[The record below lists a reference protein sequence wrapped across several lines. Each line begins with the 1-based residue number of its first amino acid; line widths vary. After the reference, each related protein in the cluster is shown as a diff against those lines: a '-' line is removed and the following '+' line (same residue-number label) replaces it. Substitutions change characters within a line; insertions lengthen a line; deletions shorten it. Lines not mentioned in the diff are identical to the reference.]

1 LEGGIVLEGLKSK
14 NCAVEMYKII
24 KEFNDVKANDNVD
37 FIVKNGSIHGLLGEN
52 GAGKTT
58 LMNVLYGLYHPE
70 QGEICIK
77 GKKCEIPSPTK
88 AISLGIGM
96 VHQHFMLARP
106 FTIVENVM
114 LGRKS
119 RKGILLD
126 TKETAEELVALANK
140 YKMKIDPYAKIWQLS
155 VGEQQRVEI
164 LTALYQGAEI
174 LILDEPTAVLTP
186 QEVEG
191 LFETLR
197 EMKNDGKAIILITHK
212 LEEILSIVDEVT
224 VLRDGVMIGHV
235 EVDCNTTKSSLTKM
249 MVGRDVLFNFDKSLV
264 ESGEKKLVIKD
275 LKVLNDKNFLAL
287 DGFSLD
293 INEGEILGLA
303 GVDGNGQKELCEAL
317 TGIRHVES
325 GEVKLDNINI
335 ENKPPLFAI
344 EKGIAHIPEDRH
356 ITGLALGWSLKKNL
370 ILKTFKTN
378 SKFGLI
384 DEKKIEDRWES
395 AKVAYQIKAN
405 SGDDSARD
413 LSGGNQQKVILAR
426 ELENKPSILIANQPT
441 RGLDIG
447 ATEYVRQKILDAK
460 SDGSSVLLVSADLE
474 EILQLSDRIA
484 VIYDGKLMGILP
496 SGSDVKDIGEL
507 MMGKKMEVE

>member
-1 LEGGIVLEGLKSK
+1 MLGELKNIDNAIEMHNIV
-14 NCAVEMYKII
+14 
-24 KEFNDVKANDNVD
+24 KEFHDVRANDNVD
-37 FIVKNGSIHGLLGEN
+37 FFVKNGSIHGLLGEN

-58 LMNVLYGLYHPE
+58 LMNILYGLYHPE
-70 QGEICIK
+70 EGEIFINGEK
-77 GKKCEIPSPTK
+77 HDITSPTK

-106 FTIVENVM
+106 FSIVENVM

-126 TKETAEELVALANK
+126 TKETASELVALAEK
-140 YKMKIDPYAKIWQLS
+140 YKMKIDPYTKIWQLS

-191 LFETLR
+191 LFDTLK

-224 VLRDGVMIGHV
+224 VLRDGAMIGHV
-235 EVDCNTTKSSLTKM
+235 EVNKNTTKSELTKM
-249 MVGRDVLFNFDKSLV
+249 MVGRDVLFDFNKSCIKT
-264 ESGEKKLVIKD
+264 GGKKLVIKD

-287 DGFSLD
+287 DGFCLD
-293 INEGEILGLA
+293 IHSGEILGLA
-303 GVDGNGQKELCEAL
+303 GVDGNGQKELCEAI
-317 TGIRHVES
+317 TGIRSVEA
-325 GEVKLDNINI
+325 GEIKLDTINI
-335 ENKPPLFAI
+335 ENKPPIVAI
-344 EKGIAHIPEDRH
+344 NKGISHIPEDRH

-370 ILKTFKTN
+370 ILKTFKDNT
-378 SKFGLI
+378 KFGMI
-384 DEKKIEDRWES
+384 DEKKIEKGWEK
-395 AKVAYQIKAN
+395 AKLDYDIKAN
-405 SGDDSARD
+405 SGDDSAKD
-413 LSGGNQQKVILAR
+413 LSGGNQQKIILAR
-426 ELENKPSILIANQPT
+426 ELESKPVILIANQPT

-460 SDGSSVLLVSADLE
+460 GDGAGVLLISADLE

-484 VIYDGKLMGILP
+484 VIYDGKIMGILP
-496 SGSDVKDIGEL
+496 CGSNIKNIGEL
-507 MMGKKMEVE
+507 MMGKKLEVETHER

>member
-1 LEGGIVLEGLKSK
+1 MEEIKVNDYAVVMKNIV
-14 NCAVEMYKII
+14 
-24 KEFNDVKANDNVD
+24 KEFYDVRANDNVN
-37 FIVKNGSIHGLLGEN
+37 FLVKNGSIHGLLGEN

-70 QGEICIK
+70 EGEIFINGIK
-77 GKKCEIPSPTK
+77 QDIHSPTK

-126 TKETAEELVALANK
+126 TKETAKDLVALAEK

-164 LTALYQGAEI
+164 LTALYQGAEV

-186 QEVEG
+186 QEVDG
-191 LFETLR
+191 LFVTLR
-197 EMKNDGKAIILITHK
+197 EMKNDGKSIILITHK
-212 LEEILSIVDEVT
+212 LEEIVCIVDEVT
-224 VLRDGVMIGHV
+224 VLRDGAMIGNV
-235 EVDCNTTKSSLTKM
+235 EVDCNTTKAELTKM
-249 MVGRDVLFNFDKSLV
+249 MVGRDVLFNFEKSN
-264 ESGEKKLVIKD
+264 SAAGEKKLTIKD

-293 INEGEILGLA
+293 VHAGEIIGLA

-317 TGIRHVES
+317 TGIRTVES
-325 GEVKLDNINI
+325 GEVKLDTINI
-335 ENKPPLFAI
+335 ENKPPLFSI
-344 EKGIAHIPEDRH
+344 KKGIAHIPEDRH

-370 ILKTFKTN
+370 ILKTFKDN

-384 DEKKIEDRWES
+384 DEKKIEDRWEK
-395 AKVAYQIKAN
+395 ARVAYQIKAN

-426 ELENKPSILIANQPT
+426 ELENNPVILIANQPT

-447 ATEYVRQKILDAK
+447 ATEYVRQKLLDAK
-460 SDGSSVLLVSADLE
+460 GDGAGVLLVSADLE

-496 SGSDVKDIGEL
+496 GGSDVKKIGEL
-507 MMGKKMEVE
+507 MMGKKLEVEQNAK

>member
-1 LEGGIVLEGLKSK
+1 MEEFK
-14 NCAVEMYKII
+14 NNEYAVEMYKIV
-24 KEFNDVKANDNVD
+24 KEFNDVKAIDNVD
-37 FIVKNGSIHGLLGEN
+37 FLVKNGSIHGLLGEN

-70 QGEICIK
+70 QGEVIIK
-77 GKKCEIPSPTK
+77 GIKSDINSPTK

-96 VHQHFMLARP
+96 IHQHFMLARP
-106 FTIVENVM
+106 FSVVENVM

-126 TKETAEELVALANK
+126 TKETAEDLVALAEK

-186 QEVEG
+186 QEVDG
-191 LFETLR
+191 LFDTLR

-212 LEEILSIVDEVT
+212 LEEIVCIVDEVT
-224 VLRDGVMIGHV
+224 VLRDGVMIGNV
-235 EVDCNTTKSSLTKM
+235 EVDCNTTKSELTKM
-249 MVGRDVLFNFDKSLV
+249 MVGRDVLFNFEKSLNKT
-264 ESGEKKLVIKD
+264 GEKKLEIKNI
-275 LKVLNDKNFLAL
+275 KVLNDKNFLAL

-293 INEGEILGLA
+293 IYAGEIIGLA

-317 TGIRHVES
+317 TGIRKVES
-325 GEVKLDNINI
+325 GEVKLDTINI
-335 ENKPPLFAI
+335 ENKPPLFSI
-344 EKGIAHIPEDRH
+344 QKGIAHIPEDRH
-356 ITGLALGWSLKKNL
+356 ITGLALDWSLKKNL
-370 ILKTFKTN
+370 ILKTFKDN

-384 DEKKIEDRWES
+384 DEKKIQERWEN
-395 AKVAYQIKAN
+395 ARIAYDIKAN

-426 ELENKPSILIANQPT
+426 ELENKPAIVIANQPT

-460 SDGSSVLLVSADLE
+460 GDGAGVLLVSADLE

-484 VIYDGKLMGILP
+484 VIYGGELMGILP
-496 SGSDVKDIGEL
+496 SGSDVKKIGEL
-507 MMGKKMEVE
+507 MMGKKLEVKQNA